1 MKKEESQT
9 TISVSKQTLFRFKST
24 CTKEL
29 SSDEFINK
37 CLDAYIAEKL
47 KRDHKDIITK

>member
-1 MKKEESQT
+1 MTKEETKS

-29 SSDEFINK
+29 SSDEFVNK

-47 KRDHKDIITK
+47 KRKDL